1 MKVLIKLPKTVTED
15 TSLAKTKY
23 AVMKVSDFSYSLMLN
38 DHTPIEHYWQFAP
51 SRNQNKDNSVLV
63 DTLASR

>member
-23 AVMKVSDFSYSLMLN
+23 AVMKVSDFGYSLMLN
-38 DHTPIEHYWQFAP
+38 DHTPIGNLHLHVIKINIIQYW
-51 SRNQNKDNSVLV
+51 LI
-63 DTLASR
+63 L